1 VNASE
6 TPVFFGVL
14 GPLLVTGDRDG
25 APIRIP
31 QAKQRIIMA
40 ALLLKA
46 NRTVLRPQLTEAL
59 WEGTPP
65 PNAMAATRTYVA
77 RLRQALGDL
86 GSRLVTRPAGYMIE
100 IHQLT
105 ESDLGRLEQARRELR
120 EAADAAQWEQVSLV
134 SVRALNLWRGAPLE
148 DIPSASLCGSAIAGL
163 NELRIHFILTR
174 IDAEISLGRERDM
187 LSDLRVLASDHP
199 LHEHI
204 QAQLMLAYYRCG
216 QQAEALQVYQDVR
229 ASLIEKLGAEPGP
242 ELRLLQN
249 LVLTS
254 DPVLDSPVALSRMQL
269 GRDHTE
275 SIQK

>member
-1 VNASE
+1 VDASE
-6 TPVFFGVL
+6 APVLFGLL

-25 APIRIP
+25 TPISIP

-77 RLRQALGDL
+77 RLRQALGNL
-86 GSRLVTRPAGYMIE
+86 GSRLITRPAGYMIE
-100 IHQLT
+100 IHQVT

-120 EAADAAQWEQVSLV
+120 EAADAAQWEQVSSV
-134 SVRALNLWRGAPLE
+134 SDRALNLWRGAPLE
-148 DIPSASLCGSAIAGL
+148 DIPSASLCESAIAGL
-163 NELRIHFILTR
+163 NELRIHLIMTR
-174 IDAEISLGRERDM
+174 IDAEISLGRERDI
-187 LSDLRVLASDHP
+187 LSDLRILASEHP

-216 QQAEALQVYQDVR
+216 QQAEAFRVYHDVR
-229 ASLIEKLGAEPGP
+229 ASLVEKLGAEPGP
-242 ELRLLQN
+242 ELCLLHRQ
-249 LVLTS
+249 VLTS
-254 DPVLDSPVALSRMQL
+254 DPVLDSPVALSRKL
-269 GRDHTE
+269 GRDHIE
-275 SIQK
+275 LA